1 MGGEGARCA
10 PRQGWNAGVPPG
22 TVRCGCQPRRDAWAR
37 LNWRVA
43 GTACCY
49 QKCCWEGTAPVAIMA
64 TRQEVTQLRAQAQ
77 REGWLCPRCGLLVSS
92 HARGYECLDQLTSR
106 IRAIKQLRGV
116 HSPSGGARAPR
127 SRQR

>member
-1 MGGEGARCA
+1 MATA
-10 PRQGWNAGVPPG
+10 PQRQGWNAGVPPG
-22 TVRCGCQPRRDAWAR
+22 AVRCGCQPRRLAWAR

-49 QKCCWEGTAPVAIMA
+49 QNCCREGPAPVAIMA

-92 HARGYECLDQLTSR
+92 HWRGFECLDTLTR
-106 IRAIKQLRGV
+106 QVRAFKQ
-116 HSPSGGARAPR
+116 ARR
-127 SRQR
+127 